1 MQELPLDSCAKDK
14 NAGVH
19 GVGFDQDS
27 DVRQVAGRNYDPQ
40 NDQKDMRRLG
50 KKQEL
55 KRRFRFFSIVG
66 FVVVLGLTWEFSLT
80 TLVFSLSN
88 GGTAGSIWL
97 VLVVCFGMFFVMLSM
112 AECASM
118 APTSGGQYHWVSE
131 FAPAHLQRPLSY
143 AVGWLC
149 ALGWQCSMPTVAYVG
164 AQQVL
169 ALIAVCDSSYVIQ
182 GWHGALMTMAFAL
195 ASISFNTF
203 AIGKLPILE
212 GLAVALHVFGFV
224 AFMVIM
230 WVMGPRANAEV
241 TFTNFRDDNDWGN
254 LGLATLVGIVGPAT
268 TYLGADSAVH
278 LAEELKDASCVL
290 PRAMFSA
297 AIINYIT
304 GFVTTVTF
312 MFNLDNLEDI
322 LVSST
327 GQPWVAVMYNIT
339 GSKAATIVL
348 VIIMTVMYFF
358 CGVNQVTTSSR
369 QVFAFAR
376 DKGLPF
382 HRFLSKVR
390 PDSGVPA
397 NSVYVTLVFTCLVA
411 LIIIGSVT
419 AFNIILS
426 VSATGLFTSYIIVI
440 STVLAKRFR
449 GEKFPA
455 SQFNLG
461 KFGYVANIIGICFL
475 AVAWLFL
482 FFPPLPHPDPATMN
496 WAVLVYGVVIIF
508 ALVYYLIHGRHEY
521 DGPVE
526 YAIAPDDD
534 EEPEDIFAS
543 APGLIFPD
551 DTRDMHGDDRSVL
564 VYKSQRFGDIE
575 LRTANP
581 EQEADRQLFAHYL
594 WNAGIKM
601 AELISNEPDARWTV
615 KGERVLELGAGGIA
629 CFRKEYARV
638 LAIAGF
644 HTGRLK
650 LANFFDVAVSQ
661 GLEVEEIYE
670 EDVNGSRREW
680 VRERD
685 GGREDPTARKKWLV
699 IALLKR
705 RQP

>member
-1 MQELPLDSCAKDK
+1 MQEVPLDNYAKNK
-14 NAGVH
+14 NAGVRD
-19 GVGFDQDS
+19 VGSDQDS
-27 DVRQVAGRNYDPQ
+27 DVQQVQGRIYDPQ
-40 NDQKDMRRLG
+40 NDQRDMRRLG

-149 ALGWQCSMPTVAYVG
+149 ALGWQCAMPTVAYVG

-182 GWHGALMTMAFAL
+182 GWHGALMTMAFVL
-195 ASISFNTF
+195 AAISFNTF

-212 GLAVALHVFGFV
+212 GLAVVLHVFGFV
-224 AFMVIM
+224 AFIVIM
-230 WVMGPRANAEV
+230 WVMGPRANAV
-241 TFTNFRDDNDWGN
+241 VIFTNFRDDNNWGN
-254 LGLATLVGIVGPAT
+254 LGLATLIGIVGPAT
-268 TYLGADSAVH
+268 TYLGADSAAH
-278 LAEELKDASCVL
+278 LAEELEDASYIL

-312 MFNLDNLEDI
+312 MFTLGNLEDI
-322 LVSST
+322 PASST
-327 GQPWVAVMYNIT
+327 GQPWVAVMYKIT
-339 GSKAATIVL
+339 GSKAATITL
-348 VIIMTVMYFF
+348 VILMTVMYFF

-397 NSVYVTLVFTCLVA
+397 NSVYVTLVFTFLIA

-449 GEKFPA
+449 GDKFPS

-475 AVAWLFL
+475 VVAWLFL
-482 FFPPLPHPDPATMN
+482 FFPPVPQPNPATMN
-496 WAVLVYGVVIIF
+496 WAVLVYGAVIIF
-508 ALVYYLIHGRHEY
+508 ALAYYLIHGRHEY

-526 YAIAPDDD
+526 YV
-534 EEPEDIFAS
+534 
-543 APGLIFPD
+543 
-551 DTRDMHGDDRSVL
+551 RKDM
-564 VYKSQRFGDIE
+564 
-575 LRTANP
+575 
-581 EQEADRQLFAHYL
+581 
-594 WNAGIKM
+594 
-601 AELISNEPDARWTV
+601 
-615 KGERVLELGAGGIA
+615 
-629 CFRKEYARV
+629 
-638 LAIAGF
+638 
-644 HTGRLK
+644 
-650 LANFFDVAVSQ
+650 
-661 GLEVEEIYE
+661 
-670 EDVNGSRREW
+670 
-680 VRERD
+680 
-685 GGREDPTARKKWLV
+685 
-699 IALLKR
+699 
-705 RQP
+705 